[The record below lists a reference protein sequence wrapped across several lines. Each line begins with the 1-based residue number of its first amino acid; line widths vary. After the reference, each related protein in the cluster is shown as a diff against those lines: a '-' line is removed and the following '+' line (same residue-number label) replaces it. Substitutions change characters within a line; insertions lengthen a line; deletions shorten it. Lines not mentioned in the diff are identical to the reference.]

1 MDRSRFFASV
11 RTSLF
16 GGSLTASQ
24 VQGMEAILDEA
35 AKAVIDPRWLAYML
49 ATAFHE
55 TARTMQPVIETRQ
68 ADEATNP
75 TVDKAIAR
83 LESSW
88 AKGRMPWVKSA
99 YWRKDAQGKSWLGRG
114 LVQLTHKANYE
125 RMGPI
130 VGADLVGNPDLAMRD
145 DVAVKIMFEGMARG
159 LFTGKKL
166 GDYFTAQSTDW
177 VNARKIIN
185 GLDRANDVAGYAKR
199 FYEALQAAA

>member
-16 GGSLTASQ
+16 GGSLSTSQ
-24 VQGMEAILDEA
+24 VQGIEAILDEA
-35 AKAVIDPRWLAYML
+35 AKSVIDPRWLAYML

-68 ADEATNP
+68 PDEATNP
-75 TVDKAIAR
+75 SVDKAIAR
-83 LESSW
+83 LEGSW

-99 YWRKDAQGKSWLGRG
+99 YWRRDAQGKSWLGRG

-166 GDYFTAQSTDW
+166 GDYFTAKGEDW
-177 VNARKIIN
+177 VGARKIIN
-185 GLDRANDVAGYAKR
+185 GTDQAEKIAGHARLFLK
-199 FYEALQAAA
+199 ALQA

>member
-24 VQGMEAILDEA
+24 VQGTEAILDEA
-35 AKAVIDPRWLAYML
+35 AKAVIDARWLAYML

-68 ADEATNP
+68 SDEVTNP

-166 GDYFTAQSTDW
+166 GDYFTAQSSDW
-177 VNARKIIN
+177 VSARKIIN